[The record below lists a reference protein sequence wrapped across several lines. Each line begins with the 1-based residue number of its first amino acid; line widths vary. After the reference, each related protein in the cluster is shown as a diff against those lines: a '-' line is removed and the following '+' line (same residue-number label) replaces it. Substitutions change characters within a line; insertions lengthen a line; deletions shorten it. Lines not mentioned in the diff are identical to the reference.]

1 MALHI
6 HRAERAD
13 ALAGALAA
21 VLAEPLPDP
30 FATEVVAVPA
40 KGVERWLA
48 QQLSGV
54 LGAAPGTGDGI
65 AANIRFPAPAALV
78 EEVLAEA
85 TGIGAHTDPWAHD
98 RVVWTLLRVIDDAVR
113 EPWCAVLAHHLGQDA
128 ADTGS
133 AGAEHRLGR
142 RYATAARLAT
152 LFDGYAVQRPRLITE
167 WADGADTDGAGRPLP
182 EDLAW
187 QPALWRRLRA
197 AVGAP
202 GPAERLHAA
211 CARLRAEPGAV
222 ALPDRLSLFGATRLP
237 AAHLAVLTAL
247 AAHRDLHLWLTHP
260 SPAMWRSLDRYRMT
274 SQVPARDSGG
284 RIARSAPA
292 NPAAGSGSAPAPGPS
307 SAWSTTETGDPAVG
321 AGVTGRLLDS
331 EVTSA
336 VELFAEASEVVN
348 PSSALGAG
356 PAEVRVAGAVPGAGA
371 LYSAEP
377 ARLEDV
383 SATLVR
389 HPLLAGLSRDIRE
402 LQLRLPPAETDIRH
416 PAPPVPVLSQA
427 GASGRP
433 LGEIRRDAEGS
444 VDNGDDRTRPATLL
458 QALQAHIRDDDWPPV
473 AGRYSG
479 DGSVQIHACHGP
491 VRQVEVLRECLLGL
505 FAADPTLEP
514 RDVVIMCPEVESFAP
529 LVRAAFGQ
537 PVPAGA
543 ETPDA
548 AAHPGH
554 RLRVRLADRGRGATN
569 PLLGLV
575 ALLLELARGRVT
587 VTEVLDLAACE
598 PVRRACGFDDDDLE
612 RMREWAVE
620 AGARWGIG
628 RRQRHAFGLG
638 EFEQNTLN
646 AALDRILLGVT
657 ADESSQDW
665 LDRVLPL
672 DDVDSNDIDLAG
684 RFAEYID
691 RLASILRDLQGPA
704 PAAEWSASLGRALD
718 LLTDVAPSQEWIRT
732 EACRELAAATAYAGD
747 TELRLADITELLQSR
762 LAATPTRANFRT
774 GELTVCTMTPMR
786 SVPHRVVVL
795 LGMDDEVFPRGAGL
809 DGDDIPARDPLLG
822 ERDPRSE
829 DRQLLLDAIMAA
841 RDTLVVV
848 HTGADPVTGAYRP
861 PAVPVAELL
870 DTVRAH
876 VGPEGVPAVLTRHPL
891 QPHDRR
897 NFAAAAPFSFDSA
910 AYAGAQATLRT
921 ADPAPGGPFAATLP
935 AAETTEIG
943 LAELIAF
950 LEHPVRGFLWQRLGL
965 RIPDQEEGITD
976 RLPIEFGGLDTWSL
990 GERMLA
996 ARLAGADPA
1005 ELRAAE
1011 WRRGILPPAELGRAV
1026 LDEVERTVDTL
1037 FRAAEPD
1044 YAQPPRDIDIAVD
1057 LGGGRRLTGTVADV
1071 RGDLLVRTTY
1081 SRVAPK
1087 HRLAAWVSV
1096 LALAVTEDRA
1106 WRAAVTGRGRFP
1118 TPAWRAELTAPAA
1131 DEASGILRTLVAL
1144 REAGLAEPLPV
1155 PTATTAA
1162 YAEARFRRL
1171 PPEEAMVAADR
1182 EFGGG
1187 DKKRD
1192 FAEHTDRH
1200 LRYVWGPAPD
1210 LSRLA
1215 ATAAPAGEPVETTRF
1230 GSIAR
1235 RLWAPLLRAEQQG
1248 AP

>member
-21 VLAEPLPDP
+21 LLADPLPDP
-30 FATEVVAVPA
+30 FATEVIAVPA

-54 LGAAPGTGDGI
+54 LGAAPGVGDGI

-78 EEVLAEA
+78 EEVLAQV
-85 TGIGAHTDPWAHD
+85 TGVGAHTDPWGHD
-98 RVVWTLLRVIDDAVR
+98 RVVWTLLRVIDDAVH
-113 EPWCAVLAHHLGQDA
+113 EPWCAVLAHHLGLDPA
-128 ADTGS
+128 RAPETETDS
-133 AGAEHRLGR
+133 EPAAGAHRLGR
-142 RYATAARLAT
+142 RYATAARLAI
-152 LFDGYAVQRPRLITE
+152 LFDGYAVQRPHLITE
-167 WADGADTDGAGRPLP
+167 WADGADTDGTGRPLP
-182 EDLAW
+182 DDLVW

-202 GPAERLHAA
+202 GPAERLPIA
-211 CARLRAEPGAV
+211 CARLRAARGAV
-222 ALPDRLSLFGATRLP
+222 TLPDRLSLFGATRLP
-237 AAHLAVLTAL
+237 AGHLAVLAAL
-247 AAHRDLHLWLTHP
+247 AEHRDLHLWLTHP
-260 SPAMWRSLDRYRMT
+260 SPAMWNSLDRHRRAPRT
-274 SQVPARDSGG
+274 VPGPRDSVEV
-284 RIARSAPA
+284 ARV
-292 NPAAGSGSAPAPGPS
+292 
-307 SAWSTTETGDPAVG
+307 D
-321 AGVTGRLLDS
+321 D
-331 EVTSA
+331 
-336 VELFAEASEVVN
+336 
-348 PSSALGAG
+348 
-356 PAEVRVAGAVPGAGA
+356 
-371 LYSAEP
+371 
-377 ARLEDV
+377 D

-402 LQLRLPPAETDIRH
+402 LQLRLPAAETDTRH
-416 PAPPVPVLSQA
+416 PVTPGAVSAEA
-427 GASGRP
+427 GASERS
-433 LGEIRRDAEGS
+433 LGEGLRRAEGS
-444 VDNGDDRTRPATLL
+444 VAGRPQPETLL
-458 QALQAHIRDDDWPPV
+458 QALQAHIRDDDRPP
-473 AGRYSG
+473 GDGLHSG

-505 FAADPTLEP
+505 FAVDSTLEP

-537 PVPAGA
+537 PGPAGT
-543 ETPDA
+543 EPPDA
-548 AAHPGH
+548 VAHPGH
-554 RLRVRLADRGRGATN
+554 RLRVRLADRGRGVTN

-575 ALLLELARGRVT
+575 ALLLELAWGRVT

-598 PVRRACGFDDDDLE
+598 PVRRACGFDDDDIE

-704 PAAEWSASLGRALD
+704 PAAEWSAILGRALD

-732 EACRELAAATAYAGD
+732 EARRELAAATAHAGD
-747 TELRLADITELLQSR
+747 TVLRLADITELLQSR

-795 LGMDDEVFPRGAGL
+795 LGVDDEVFPRGPGL

-876 VGPEGVPAVLTRHPL
+876 VGPEGMSAVLTRHPL

-897 NFAAAAPFSFDSA
+897 NFAAAAPFSFDTA

-921 ADPAPGGPFAATLP
+921 AEPAENPFTRTLP

-965 RIPDQEEGITD
+965 RIPDQEEEIAD
-976 RLPIEFGGLDTWSL
+976 RLPIELGGLDTWSL
-990 GERMLA
+990 GERMLT

-1011 WRRGILPPAELGRAV
+1011 WRRGTLPPAELGRVV
-1026 LDEVERTVDTL
+1026 LDRVERTVDTL
-1037 FRAAEPD
+1037 FRAAAPD
-1044 YAQPPRDIDIAVD
+1044 YEQPPRDIDIAVD
-1057 LGGGRRLTGTVADV
+1057 LGGGRRLTGTVAEV
-1071 RGDLLVRTTY
+1071 RGDRVVRTTY

-1131 DEASGILRTLVAL
+1131 DEASGILRTLVAM
-1144 REAGLAEPLPV
+1144 RDAGLAEPLPI
-1155 PTATTAA
+1155 PTVTTAA

-1192 FAEHTDRH
+1192 FAEHTDRN

-1215 ATAAPAGEPVETTRF
+1215 AAGAPAGEPVESTRF

-1235 RLWAPLLRAEQQG
+1235 RLWVPLLRAEQQG

>member
-21 VLAEPLPDP
+21 VLADPLPDP

-54 LGAAPGTGDGI
+54 LGATPGVRDGI
-65 AANIRFPAPAALV
+65 AANIRFPAPAVLV

-85 TGIGAHTDPWAHD
+85 TGVGTQTDPWAHD
-98 RVVWTLLRVIDDAVR
+98 RVVWTLLQVIDAAVH
-113 EPWCAVLAHHLGQDA
+113 EPWCAVLAHHLGLGA
-128 ADTGS
+128 
-133 AGAEHRLGR
+133 AGAAEAGTGCEPAAGEHRLGR

-152 LFDGYAVQRPRLITE
+152 LFDGYAVQRPDLITE
-167 WADGADTDGAGRPLP
+167 WASGADTDGAGRPLP
-182 EDLAW
+182 EDLLW
-187 QPALWRRLRA
+187 QPALWRRLRT

-202 GPAERLHAA
+202 GPAERLHTA
-211 CARLRAEPGAV
+211 CARLQAEPDAV
-222 ALPDRLSLFGATRLP
+222 TLPDRLSLFGATRLP
-237 AAHLAVLTAL
+237 AGHLAVLTAL
-247 AAHRDLHLWLTHP
+247 AEHRDLHLWLTHP
-260 SPAMWRSLDRYRMT
+260 SPAMWNSLDRHRRT
-274 SQVPARDSGG
+274 PGGPACAAGGLRPVARARD
-284 RIARSAPA
+284 
-292 NPAAGSGSAPAPGPS
+292 
-307 SAWSTTETGDPAVG
+307 D
-321 AGVTGRLLDS
+321 
-331 EVTSA
+331 
-336 VELFAEASEVVN
+336 
-348 PSSALGAG
+348 
-356 PAEVRVAGAVPGAGA
+356 
-371 LYSAEP
+371 
-377 ARLEDV
+377 

-389 HPLLAGLSRDIRE
+389 HPLLTGLSRDIRE
-402 LQLRLPPAETDIRH
+402 LQLRLPQAGSDIRY
-416 PAPPVPVLSQA
+416 PAAP
-427 GASGRP
+427 
-433 LGEIRRDAEGS
+433 
-444 VDNGDDRTRPATLL
+444 DNGRDETVVPGMPGGTEPGAAVFADDGDGHTGPATLL
-458 QALQAHIRDDDWPPV
+458 QALQAHLRDDDWPP
-473 AGRYSG
+473 AEGRHTG

-537 PVPAGA
+537 PVPVGA
-543 ETPDA
+543 ETPDTP
-548 AAHPGH
+548 AHPGH

-575 ALLLELARGRVT
+575 SLLLELARGRVT

-598 PVRRACGFDDDDLE
+598 PVRRACGFDDDDIE
-612 RMREWAVE
+612 RMREWSVE

-684 RFAEYID
+684 RFAEFID

-704 PAAEWSASLGRALD
+704 PAAEWSAILGRALE
-718 LLTDVAPSQEWIRT
+718 LLTDVPPSQEWIRT
-732 EACRELAAATAYAGD
+732 EARRELAAATEYAGD
-747 TELRLADITELLQSR
+747 TVLRLADITELLLSR
-762 LAATPTRANFRT
+762 LAASPTRANFRT

-795 LGMDDEVFPRGAGL
+795 LGVDDEVFPRGAGL

-841 RDTLVVV
+841 RDTLVVL

-876 VGPEGVPAVLTRHPL
+876 VGSAGMPAVLTRHPL

-897 NFAAAAPFSFDSA
+897 NFAAAAPFSFDAA
-910 AYAGAQATLRT
+910 AYAGARATLRT
-921 ADPAPGGPFAATLP
+921 ADPASGPFARSLP
-935 AAETTEIG
+935 AAEITEIG

-965 RIPDQEEGITD
+965 RIPDQEEEITD

-1011 WRRGILPPAELGRAV
+1011 WRRGTLPPAELGRAV

-1037 FRAAEPD
+1037 FRAAAPD

-1057 LGGGRRLTGTVADV
+1057 LGGGRRLTGTVPEV
-1071 RGDLLVRTTY
+1071 RGELLVRTTY
-1081 SRVAPK
+1081 SRIAPK

-1096 LALAVTEDRA
+1096 LALAATEDRA

-1118 TPAWRAELTAPAA
+1118 TPAWRAELTAPGA

-1144 REAGLAEPLPV
+1144 RDAGLAEPLPI

-1171 PPEEAMVAADR
+1171 PAEEALVAADR

-1192 FAEHTDRH
+1192 FAERTDRN

-1210 LSRLA
+1210 LSRL
-1215 ATAAPAGEPVETTRF
+1215 TAAPAPSGEPVETTRF

-1235 RLWAPLLRAEQQG
+1235 RLWVPLLRAEQQG

>member
-1 MALHI
+1 MGGDPALSVPGRINGGRENRPSCANAADTGERKGEMALHI

-13 ALAGALAA
+13 VLAG
-21 VLAEPLPDP
+21 VLAEVLADPLPDP

-48 QQLSGV
+48 QHLANM
-54 LGAAPGTGDGI
+54 LGATPGARDGI
-65 AANIRFPAPAALV
+65 AANIRFPAPATLV
-78 EEVLAEA
+78 EEIVAEA
-85 TGIGAHTDPWAHD
+85 VGVDAGTDPWAHD
-98 RVVWTLLRVIDDAVR
+98 RVVWTVLRVIDESVD
-113 EPWCAVLAHHLGQDA
+113 EPWCAVLAHHLGFGPA
-128 ADTGS
+128 GTGEAGVES

-142 RYATAARLAT
+142 RYVTAMRLAA
-152 LFDGYAVQRPRLITE
+152 LFDGYAAQRPRLLAE
-167 WADGADTDGAGRPLP
+167 WTSGADTDGTGRPLP
-182 EDLAW
+182 VDLVW
-187 QPALWRRLRA
+187 QPALWRRVRA

-202 GPAERLHAA
+202 GPAERLATA
-211 CARLRAEPGAV
+211 CTRLRAEPGAV
-222 ALPDRLSLFGATRLP
+222 TLPDRLSLFGSTRLP
-237 AAHLAVLTAL
+237 AGHLAVLTAV
-247 AAHRDLHLWLTHP
+247 AEHRDLHLWLTHP
-260 SPAMWRSLDRYRMT
+260 SPAMWNALDRSRRG
-274 SQVPARDSGG
+274 RDHRTGEMAAASA
-284 RIARSAPA
+284 ISAAPA
-292 NPAAGSGSAPAPGPS
+292 EPDDAFSAQTLRAEDDSAA
-307 SAWSTTETGDPAVG
+307 
-321 AGVTGRLLDS
+321 
-331 EVTSA
+331 
-336 VELFAEASEVVN
+336 
-348 PSSALGAG
+348 
-356 PAEVRVAGAVPGAGA
+356 
-371 LYSAEP
+371 
-377 ARLEDV
+377 
-383 SATLVR
+383 LVR

-402 LQLRLPPAETDIRH
+402 LQLRLPGADTDIHHAVEAECGRDDVGIPGTSNGESVGAPGDSTHDSGH
-416 PAPPVPVLSQA
+416 PAA
-427 GASGRP
+427 
-433 LGEIRRDAEGS
+433 
-444 VDNGDDRTRPATLL
+444 ATLL
-458 QALQAHIRDDDWPPV
+458 QAVQAHIRDDDWPPV
-473 AGRYSG
+473 AGRYTG

-514 RDVVIMCPEVESFAP
+514 RDVVIICPEVESFAP
-529 LVRAAFGQ
+529 LLRATFGQ
-537 PVPAGA
+537 PGPAGT
-543 ETPDA
+543 EIPDA

-569 PLLGLV
+569 PLLSV
-575 ALLLELARGRVT
+575 VSSFLELARGRVT
-587 VTEVLDLAACE
+587 VTEVLDLAAAE
-598 PVRRACGFDDDDLE
+598 PVRRGCGFDDDDLE

-628 RRQRHAFGLG
+628 RRQRQAFGLG
-638 EFEQNTLN
+638 DFEQNTLN

-657 ADESSQDW
+657 ADESSHEW

-672 DDVDSNDIDLAG
+672 DDVESNDIDLAG

-704 PAAEWSASLGRALD
+704 PAAQWSSILNRCLD
-718 LLTDVAPSQEWIRT
+718 LLTDVVPSQEWIRT
-732 EACRELAAATAYAGD
+732 EARRELAAATAYAGE
-747 TELRLADITELLQSR
+747 TLLRLADITELLHSR
-762 LAATPTRANFRT
+762 LAAAPTRANFRT

-795 LGMDDEVFPRGAGL
+795 LGVDDEVFPRGAGA
-809 DGDDIPARDPLLG
+809 DGDDIPARAPLLG

-841 RDTLVVV
+841 RDTLVVL
-848 HTGADPVTGAYRP
+848 HTGADPVSGAYRP

-876 VGPEGVPAVLTRHPL
+876 LGPAGMSGVLTRHPL

-897 NFAAAAPFSFDSA
+897 NFAAPEPFSFDPA

-921 ADPAPGGPFAATLP
+921 AEPVAGPFTRTLP
-935 AAETTEIG
+935 AAEITEIG

-965 RIPDQEEGITD
+965 RIPEQEEEIID
-976 RLPIEFGGLDTWSL
+976 RLPIEFGGLETWSL

-1011 WRRGILPPAELGRAV
+1011 WRRGMLPPAELGRVV

-1037 FRAAEPD
+1037 FRAAAPD
-1044 YAQPPRDIDIAVD
+1044 YTQPPRDIDIAVD
-1057 LGGGRRLTGTVADV
+1057 LGGGRRLTGTVAEV

-1096 LALAVTEDRA
+1096 LALAATEQRE

-1131 DEASGILRTLVAL
+1131 DEAAVHLRTLVAL
-1144 REAGLAEPLPV
+1144 RDAGLAEPLPI

-1171 PPEEAMVAADR
+1171 SPEEAMVAADR

-1192 FAEHTDRH
+1192 FAEHSDRN

-1210 LSRLA
+1210 FGHLTA
-1215 ATAAPAGEPVETTRF
+1215 APAPAGEPVEQTRF

-1235 RLWAPLLRAEQQG
+1235 RLWVPLLRAEQQG

>member
-21 VLAEPLPDP
+21 VLADPLPDP

-78 EEVLAEA
+78 EEVLAQA
-85 TGIGAHTDPWAHD
+85 TGVGAQADPWSHD
-98 RVVWTLLRVIDDAVR
+98 RVVWTLLRVIDEAVH
-113 EPWCAVLAHHLGQDA
+113 EPWCAVLAHHLGLDP
-128 ADTGS
+128 
-133 AGAEHRLGR
+133 AGTVEAEPASGPAVAEHRLGR

-167 WADGADTDGAGRPLP
+167 WADGADTDGTGRPLP
-182 EDLAW
+182 GDLVW

-202 GPAERLHAA
+202 GPAERLHTA
-211 CARLRAEPGAV
+211 CARLRAQPRAV
-222 ALPDRLSLFGATRLP
+222 TLPDRLSLFGATRLP
-237 AAHLAVLTAL
+237 AGHLAVLTAL
-247 AAHRDLHLWLTHP
+247 AEHRELHLWLTHP
-260 SPAMWRSLDRYRMT
+260 SPAMWNSLGRHRRPPGGPAGDPGDRLPT
-274 SQVPARDSGG
+274 
-284 RIARSAPA
+284 ARSAPSA
-292 NPAAGSGSAPAPGPS
+292 SGPKSGSVSGTDPLFSMESTRVEDDSAGS
-307 SAWSTTETGDPAVG
+307 
-321 AGVTGRLLDS
+321 
-331 EVTSA
+331 
-336 VELFAEASEVVN
+336 
-348 PSSALGAG
+348 
-356 PAEVRVAGAVPGAGA
+356 
-371 LYSAEP
+371 
-377 ARLEDV
+377 
-383 SATLVR
+383 VR

-402 LQLRLPPAETDIRH
+402 LQLRLPPAETDTRH
-416 PAPPVPVLSQA
+416 PAASGPVPA
-427 GASGRP
+427 EASAPDRP
-433 LGEIRRDAEGS
+433 VGEKSMATDSS
-444 VDNGDDRTRPATLL
+444 VDDRDGRKPPATLL

-473 AGRYSG
+473 AGRRSG

-505 FAADPTLEP
+505 FAADSTLEP

-529 LVRAAFGQ
+529 LVRASFGQ
-537 PVPAGA
+537 PAPAGA
-543 ETPDA
+543 EAPDVV
-548 AAHPGH
+548 AHPGH

-569 PLLGLV
+569 PLLAVV
-575 ALLLELARGRVT
+575 AQLLELARGRVT
-587 VTEVLDLAACE
+587 VTEVLDLAAGE
-598 PVRRACGFDDDDLE
+598 PVRRACRFDDDDIE

-646 AALDRILLGVT
+646 AALDRIMLGVT

-704 PAAEWSASLGRALD
+704 PAAEWSAILGRALD
-718 LLTDVAPSQEWIRT
+718 LLTDVAPSQEWVRI
-732 EACRELAAATAYAGD
+732 EARRELAAATAYAGE
-747 TELRLADITELLQSR
+747 TVLRLADITELLQSR
-762 LAATPTRANFRT
+762 LAAAPTRANFRT

-795 LGMDDEVFPRGAGL
+795 LGVDDAVFPRGAGL
-809 DGDDIPARDPLLG
+809 DGDDIPARDPLVG

-841 RDTLVVV
+841 RDTLVVL

-876 VGPEGVPAVLTRHPL
+876 VGPEGVSAVLTRHPL

-897 NFAAAAPFSFDSA
+897 NFAAAAPFSFDTA
-910 AYAGAQATLRT
+910 AYAGAQATLRP
-921 ADPAPGGPFAATLP
+921 ADPAATPFTRTLP

-965 RIPDQEEGITD
+965 RIPDQEEEIAD

-990 GERMLA
+990 GERMLT

-1011 WRRGILPPAELGRAV
+1011 WRRGTLPPAELGRAV
-1026 LDEVERTVDTL
+1026 LDQVERTVDTL
-1037 FRAAEPD
+1037 FRAAAPD
-1044 YAQPPRDIDIAVD
+1044 YAHPPRDIDIAVD
-1057 LGGGRRLTGTVADV
+1057 LGGGRRLTGTVAEV

-1096 LALAVTEDRA
+1096 LALAATEDRS

-1131 DEASGILRTLVAL
+1131 GEASGLLRTLVAL
-1144 REAGLAEPLPV
+1144 RDAGLAEPLPI

-1192 FAEHTDRH
+1192 FAEHTDRNV
-1200 LRYVWGPAPD
+1200 RYVWGPAPD
-1210 LSRLA
+1210 LSRLTA
-1215 ATAAPAGEPVETTRF
+1215 AAAPAGEPVENTRF

-1235 RLWAPLLRAEQQG
+1235 RLWVPLLRAEQQG